1 MSLGPTQEAMLIA
14 LELHGGFWH
23 VGCGWL
29 MGTPSQTTRVLDSL
43 VARDL
48 VASRPFY
55 RDNRL
60 YQLTDAGQILADPNP
75 R

>member
-1 MSLGPTQEAMLIA
+1 MAAQLGPTQEALLTA

-43 VARDL
+43 EARGL
-48 VASRPFY
+48 VYSQPYY
-55 RDNRL
+55 RDSRL
-60 YQLTDAGQILADPNP
+60 YRLFKPTLPVDNT
-75 R
+75 